1 MDILEVA
8 DVIKDL
14 ATCISVQ
21 KGISIQEAYHE
32 AIEELKEAK
41 NEYKEFSI

>member
-8 DVIKDL
+8 DIIKDL
-14 ATCISVQ
+14 ATCISEQ

-32 AIEELKEAK
+32 VIEELKTAK
-41 NEYKEFSI
+41 KEDKEFSI